1 MNKAHNAKILTYS
14 RDPSFL
20 RLRES
25 APAGIR
31 STGRGPISYTPSGG
45 LRNIKRAL
53 LILVGLGAFFFATYF
68 LASRFVGLSVLVQGG
83 GMSPTLQE
91 GERVVVHRWGN
102 LHPSPRRGDLV
113 AIKGIAPEEYV
124 IRRVI
129 ALPCESLNFRGSEI
143 LVNGQRLPEPYLQ
156 SGIQPVHSDFG
167 GKFLVIGK
175 DRYFVLGDN
184 RIVGAKGPCY
194 GVVPRSQIIGFIST
208 DLKNARLSGSEAKS
222 AP

>member
-1 MNKAHNAKILTYS
+1 MNNTQNAKILTYS
-14 RDPSFL
+14 SDPSFL

-25 APAGIR
+25 DSAGIR
-31 STGRGPISYTPSGG
+31 SAKRGPLSYAPSGG
-45 LRNIKRAL
+45 VRTIKRAL
-53 LILVGLGAFFFATYF
+53 LV
-68 LASRFVGLSVLVQGG
+68 LAGLSVVVQGG
-83 GMSPTLQE
+83 GMAPTLQE
-91 GERVVVHRWGN
+91 GGRVVVHRWGN

-184 RIVGAKGPCY
+184 RIDGEKGPCY
-194 GVVPRSQIIGFIST
+194 GAVPRSQMIGFIST
-208 DLKNARLSGSEAKS
+208 DLRNAGLSGSGAKS
-222 AP
+222 